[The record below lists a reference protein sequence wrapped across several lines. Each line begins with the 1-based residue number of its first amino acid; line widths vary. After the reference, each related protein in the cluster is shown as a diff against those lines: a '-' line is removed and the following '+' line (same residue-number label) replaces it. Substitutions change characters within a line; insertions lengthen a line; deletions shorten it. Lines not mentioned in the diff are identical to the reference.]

1 MLEIKLTK
9 EDLTPRELFSFA
21 EKRRF
26 MLHETKFAQYDQVPD
41 YLVQTTIISE
51 HFPVTVH
58 TNLLAKF

>member
-9 EDLTPRELFSFA
+9 EDLAPRELFSFA

-26 MLHETKFAQYDQVPD
+26 MPHETKFAQYDQVPD

-51 HFPVTVH
+51 HFPIIVL

>member
-9 EDLTPRELFSFA
+9 EDLAPREQFSFA

-26 MLHETKFAQYDQVPD
+26 MTHETKFAQYDQVPD

-51 HFPVTVH
+51 HFPVIVH
-58 TNLLAKF
+58 TNLIAKF